1 MVSLRCLAIGSLFAI
16 GTLASELVRRDVN
29 PGPVK
34 GDTFIHDPTIVKKPD
49 GTYLAAFTA
58 NGIGLKASTDRT
70 SWKDVGAAFPNGAAW
85 TLTYTKN
92 DKNLW
97 APDLSYHNGQYFMYY
112 SASSFGTSKSA
123 IFLARS
129 KTGASGSWTNDG
141 LVVESNDKSNYNAI
155 DPNLFVD
162 SDGKWWLSFGSF
174 WSGLK
179 LVELSPSTGK
189 PINKNNIISIAARP
203 NNGGA
208 IEAPYITKHG
218 NYYYL
223 WSAFDSCCKG
233 VQSTYRTMV
242 GRSNKVTGPYVDKA
256 GKQLMQGGGTQLLA
270 SHGNIHGPGH
280 PAVFKDNDA
289 DVLVYHYY
297 NAQGTA
303 QLGINLIRY
312 DNGWPTVY

>member
-1 MVSLRCLAIGSLFAI
+1 MVSLRSLAISSLFAI

-58 NGIGLKASTDRT
+58 NGIGLKTSTDRT
-70 SWKDVGAAFPNGAAW
+70 TWKDVGAAFPNGAAW

-189 PINKNNIISIAARP
+189 PINKSNIISIAARP

>member
-1 MVSLRCLAIGSLFAI
+1 MVSLRSLAIGSFFAI

-34 GDTFIHDPTIVKKPD
+34 GDTFIHDPTIVKRPD

-58 NGIGLKASTDRT
+58 NGIGLKTSADRT
-70 SWKDVGAAFPNGAAW
+70 TWKDVGAAFPNGAAW

-179 LVELSPSTGK
+179 LVELNPSTGK
-189 PINKNNIISIAARP
+189 PVNKNNIISIAARP

>member
-1 MVSLRCLAIGSLFAI
+1 MVSFHSIFTGGILAIGA
-16 GTLASELVRRDVN
+16 LASSLEKRAVD
-29 PGPVK
+29 PGPVN
-34 GDTFIHDPTIVKKPD
+34 GDTFIHDPTVVKKPD

-58 NGIGLKASTDRT
+58 NGVGLKTSTDRT
-70 SWKDVGAAFPNGAAW
+70 TWNDIGAAFPNGASW
-85 TLTYTKN
+85 TTTYTN
-92 DKNLW
+92 GDKNLW
-97 APDLSYHNGQYFMYY
+97 APDLSYHNGQYYMYY
-112 SASSFGTSKSA
+112 SASTFGGTHSA
-123 IFLARS
+123 IFFATS
-129 KTGASGSWTNDG
+129 QTGASGSWTNMG
-141 LVVESNDKSNYNAI
+141 LVVESSDSSNYNAI

-162 SDGKWWLSFGSF
+162 TDGKWWLSFGSF

-189 PINKNNIISIAARP
+189 PINGNNLISIAARP
-203 NNGGA
+203 ANGGA

-223 WSAFDSCCKG
+223 WAAFDKCCQG
-233 VQSTYRTMV
+233 VDSTYRTMV
-242 GRSNKVTGPYVDKA
+242 GRSSSVTGPYVDKA
-256 GKQLMQGGGTQLLA
+256 GTPMMEGGGTQLLA

-280 PAVFKDNDA
+280 PAVFTDNDA

-297 NAQGTA
+297 NAAGTA